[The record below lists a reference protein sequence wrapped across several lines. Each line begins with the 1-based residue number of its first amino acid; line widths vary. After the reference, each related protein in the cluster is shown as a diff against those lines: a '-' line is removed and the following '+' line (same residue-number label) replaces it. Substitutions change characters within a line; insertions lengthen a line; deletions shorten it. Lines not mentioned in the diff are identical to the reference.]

1 MFGYT
6 TSFFLFFV
14 AWAILVRHKQK
25 VSFLLALILFLWSFM
40 THSFLFF
47 YLLPF
52 FHFVVINIE
61 ARRLESWRS
70 IFVVKLVL
78 SGALPII
85 YYLLRTFYWPPIEA
99 FESYHKLTFDG
110 FSRGLIFLV
119 SGSALAFTI
128 FQILP
133 SRNELKKVRAVAI
146 TAWGVFAWGIFPYF
160 VNQNLPN
167 TVSVFAL
174 RADYGTRHL
183 LLTPLGIGLIVTT
196 IAMTIP
202 ASVQKTLTAA
212 FLATFTFVNVFF
224 GTQYLLDSYKKEQL
238 TVLFQETNVVNID
251 TSLIFVDSTKL
262 FNGRFSTYRN
272 TELEGLINLA
282 NRNVK
287 SISGKTTCEDIL
299 EGYEIRLQSNKSFYS
314 ALLSRDLG
322 LYFEINEC

>member
-1 MFGYT
+1 
-6 TSFFLFFV
+6 
-14 AWAILVRHKQK
+14 
-25 VSFLLALILFLWSFM
+25 M

-52 FHFVVINIE
+52 FHFAVINIK
-61 ARRLESWRS
+61 ALRLKNWRTS
-70 IFVVKLVL
+70 FVVKLVL

-85 YYLLRTFYWPPIEA
+85 YYLIRSFYWPPIKAYEG
-99 FESYHKLTFDG
+99 YHKLTFDG

-133 SRNELKKVRAVAI
+133 SRNELKKFRTVAVI
-146 TAWGVFAWGIFPYF
+146 AWGIFAWGLFPYF
-160 VNQNLPN
+160 VNRSLAD
-167 TVSVFAL
+167 TVSVFAF

-183 LLTPLGIGLIVTT
+183 LLTPLGIGLIITS
-196 IAMTIP
+196 IAMVIP
-202 ASVQKTLTAA
+202 VSARKTLNVI
-212 FLATFTFVNVFF
+212 FLSSFTFINVFF

-238 TVLFQETNVVNID
+238 TVLFQETNVVNSD
-251 TSLIFVDSTKL
+251 TNLIFVDSTKL

-287 SISGKTTCEDIL
+287 SISGKTTCEEIV